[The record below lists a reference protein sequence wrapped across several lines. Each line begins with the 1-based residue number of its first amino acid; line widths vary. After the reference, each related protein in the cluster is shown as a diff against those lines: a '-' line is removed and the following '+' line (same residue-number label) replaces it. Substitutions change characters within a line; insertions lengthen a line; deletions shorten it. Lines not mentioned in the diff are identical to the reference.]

1 MATKI
6 TLYSDE
12 DLIKEVKKY
21 AKERGV
27 SLSKL
32 TTEFFKSLVEKEQ
45 PQKNQKTPLTEQ
57 LFGILKGSKTE
68 EEDYKKYLEE
78 KYR

>member
-6 TLYSDE
+6 TLYSDKE
-12 DLIKEVKKY
+12 LIDEVKKY

-32 TTEFFKSLVEKEQ
+32 TTEFFRSLIEKEQ
-45 PQKNQKTPLTEQ
+45 RQKEQKNSVTDE
-57 LFGILKGSKTE
+57 LFGILKGKNIDE
-68 EEDYKKYLEE
+68 DDYKKYLTE
-78 KYR
+78 KYK

>member
-6 TLYSDE
+6 TLYSDKE
-12 DLIKEVKKY
+12 LIDEVKKY

-32 TTEFFKSLVEKEQ
+32 TTEFFRSLIEKEQ
-45 PQKNQKTPLTEQ
+45 WQKEQKNSVTDE
-57 LFGILKGSKTE
+57 LFGILKGKNIDE
-68 EEDYKKYLEE
+68 DDYKKYLTE
-78 KYR
+78 KYK

>member
-12 DLIKEVKKY
+12 ELIEEVKKY
-21 AKERGV
+21 ARERGV

-32 TTEFFKSLVEKEQ
+32 TTEFFRSLVEKRQ
-45 PQKNQKTPLTEQ
+45 PKKDQNTPLTEE
-57 LFGILKGSKTE
+57 LFGILKGSE
-68 EEDYKKYLEE
+68 IDEEDYQRYLEE